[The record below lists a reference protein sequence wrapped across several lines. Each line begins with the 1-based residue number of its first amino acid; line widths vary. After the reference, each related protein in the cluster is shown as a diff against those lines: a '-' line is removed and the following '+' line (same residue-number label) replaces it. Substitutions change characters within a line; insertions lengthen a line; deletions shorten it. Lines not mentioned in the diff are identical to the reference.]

1 MRACDGDGDDHDD
14 GIVTEA
20 VTGASMTRM
29 WMENS
34 WQPRIVLSV
43 RAVPA
48 AAVGALVNLT
58 VHMTEANCI
67 ATLTC
72 AGSGCVA
79 VNGSYNGM
87 LACEQPKQYLH
98 WHRISSDGIC

>member
-1 MRACDGDGDDHDD
+1 MRAYDGDGDDHDD
-14 GIVTEA
+14 GIVNEA

-48 AAVGALVNLT
+48 AAVGASVNLT
-58 VHMTEANCI
+58 VHTTEANGI

-72 AGSGCVA
+72 GPDWVV